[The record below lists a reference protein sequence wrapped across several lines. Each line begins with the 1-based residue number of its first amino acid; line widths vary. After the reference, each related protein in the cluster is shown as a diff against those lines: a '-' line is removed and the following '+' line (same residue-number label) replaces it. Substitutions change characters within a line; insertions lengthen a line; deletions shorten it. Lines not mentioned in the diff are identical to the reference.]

1 VRAVAGI
8 LTDVESLQWNYWAMP
23 RIDMILGVVG
33 GWIAI
38 GAWAL
43 LAMNRTKFV
52 ARRLFPLGA
61 MFGLALSGLSV
72 QALFDAPQ
80 DAVLVIGLPG
90 LPFHLRLDALSSFFL
105 AVLGAGAAGISIFS
119 AGYFRAGEGT
129 PPGLLCFE
137 YHVFL
142 AAMAMVMLADDAYC
156 FMVMWETMA
165 LSSFLLVN
173 SNHRSA
179 AIRRAAYL
187 YLLLAHIGAIAL
199 LLCFGVMQSGTGD
212 YTFAHLRQA
221 DLSPAWASV
230 AFVLALLGFGAKAG
244 AVPLHVW
251 LPEAHPAAPSPVS
264 ALLSAIML
272 KTAIYGLLRVA
283 FDLLHAGQW
292 WWGVALL
299 LTGTATALLGVVFS
313 TVQTEMKRLLAYSSI
328 ENIGLILIGLGL
340 ALVFHAYGMGALS
353 ALALT
358 AALYQVLAH
367 AFFKS
372 LLFLGTGSVLHST
385 GERNLG
391 RLGGLIH
398 RMPWV
403 AWLMLVGALAGAG
416 LPPLAGFVSEWLL
429 LQGFLFT
436 TALPGSFLDMLIPL
450 VAALVALVAALA
462 GYTMVKFYGVVFLGR
477 PREDRLAQAH
487 DAPLLQRLA
496 LLWFAAG
503 CVVLGLV
510 PQPFLTGIARV
521 TTQLVGDGLAQAVR
535 DGGWLL
541 LAPVGMER
549 ASYGPIVFLAGV
561 VAAVSL
567 GWLLVRRYRR
577 LMPGPGERA
586 GMTWACG
593 GPEPGPRMQDSAEGF
608 GQPIRQIF
616 EPLFRMRR
624 ELPSPFDQRPRYE
637 VTIEDHFWHRLYLP
651 VAAAVDAL
659 AARVGVL
666 QQGRISI
673 YLLYSFVTLL
683 VLLLV
688 VRW

>member
-1 VRAVAGI
+1 MA
-8 LTDVESLQWNYWAMP
+8 
-23 RIDMILGVVG
+23 RIDWILAIVC
-33 GWIAI
+33 GWFVIA
-38 GAWAL
+38 AWAL
-43 LAMNRTKFV
+43 LAMHRTKFV

-61 MFGLALSGLSV
+61 ILALALAVLSV
-72 QALFDAPQ
+72 GAVFEAPEGTIL
-80 DAVLVIGLPG
+80 AIGLPG

-105 AVLGAGAAGISIFS
+105 AVLGAGAAGISVFS

-142 AAMAMVMLADDAYC
+142 AAMALVLLADDAYC

-173 SNHRSA
+173 SNHRSP

-212 YTFAHLRQA
+212 YTFAHLRAA
-221 DLSPAWASV
+221 DLSPAWGSV

-299 LTGTATALLGVVFS
+299 LTGTVTALLGVVFS

-328 ENIGLILIGLGL
+328 ENIGLILIALGL
-340 ALVFHAYGMGALS
+340 ALVFRAYGMVALS

-358 AALYQVLAH
+358 AALFHVVAH

-398 RMPWV
+398 RMPRV

-416 LPPLAGFVSEWLL
+416 LPPFAGFVSEWLL
-429 LQGFLFT
+429 LQSFLFT

-450 VAALVALVAALA
+450 VSAVVALVAALA

-477 PREDRLAQAH
+477 PREERLAGAH
-487 DAPLLQRLA
+487 DAPALQWVALA
-496 LLWFAAG
+496 WFAAG
-503 CVVLGLV
+503 CIALGLA
-510 PQPFLTGIARV
+510 PLPLIELIDRV
-521 TTQLVGDGLAQAVR
+521 TQELVGDGVAQIVR
-535 DGGWLL
+535 KGGWLL
-541 LAPVGMER
+541 LAPVGLER
-549 ASYGPIVFLAGV
+549 ASYGPLIFLAGV
-561 VAAVSL
+561 LAAISI
-567 GWLLVRRYRR
+567 GWLIVHHHRR
-577 LMPGPGERA
+577 LGRGSGERA

-593 GPEPGPRMQDSAEGF
+593 GPEPGARMQDSAEGF

-624 ELPSPFDQRPRYE
+624 ELPSPFDERPRYE
-637 VTIEDHFWHRLYLP
+637 VTIEDHLWYRLYLP
-651 VAAAVDAL
+651 VAAVVDDL
-659 AARVGVL
+659 ARRVGAL

-673 YLLYSFVTLL
+673 YLLYSFLTLL